1 METGAHAC
9 TNCITITEKI
19 NQIKSNTTSPSYTK
33 LRETLDEILEVIH
46 GAQPTDDIPDFY
58 SLGDK
63 ILVATSF
70 KLKLNTLG
78 RGQLKIGVFFGI
90 SNPANRT
97 LKVDP
102 TLASDRTAG
111 AICAAT
117 LGLRSAQ
124 EIGIIHPW

>member
-1 METGAHAC
+1 MENGAHAC
-9 TNCITITEKI
+9 VNCNAISEKI
-19 NQIKSNTTSPSYTK
+19 NQLKSNTTSPSYTK

-46 GAQPTDDIPDFY
+46 GAHPSENIPDFY
-58 SLGDK
+58 SLGNK
-63 ILVATSF
+63 ILVVTSF

-78 RGQLKIGVFFGI
+78 RGQLKIGVFFGM

-102 TLASDRTAG
+102 TLVSDRTAA
-111 AICAAT
+111 AISAAT

-124 EIGIIHPW
+124 EIGILHPW